1 MNRLLTNCSF
11 FKGFEED
18 EIKNILASTH
28 YNVSHYNKNT
38 TINSSGDLI
47 TNLMIITKGVVRTE
61 MLDSSGKTFR
71 MEDIHLSQV
80 IAPGFLYGKNP
91 KLPVNVVADSETSI
105 MYIPKKSFE
114 RLLANHPRLM
124 VNYLDIIST
133 KAQLLAKKI
142 KSVFLLPIEGKIANY
157 LITKMKAT
165 NSLEFEMDKS
175 QTWMAERFNV
185 ARPSVARV
193 FSALKQK
200 GIIELNGKKVTI
212 IDKDYLLKC
221 LN

>member
-18 EIKNILASTH
+18 QIKDILESTH
-28 YNVSHYNKNT
+28 YNISHYSKNT
-38 TINSSGDLI
+38 TINSSGEDV
-47 TNLMIITKGVVRTE
+47 TCLMIITKGIVRTE

-71 MEDIHLSQV
+71 MEDIYTSEV
-80 IAPGFLYGKNP
+80 VAPGFLYGEHAKF
-91 KLPVNVVADSETSI
+91 PVNVVSNCDTSI

-114 RLLANHPRLM
+114 RLLANHPKLM
-124 VNYLDIIST
+124 VNYMDIIST
-133 KAQLLAKKI
+133 KAQFLAKKI
-142 KSVFLLPIEGKIANY
+142 KNVFLQPIEGKIANY
-157 LITKMKAT
+157 LITRMNAT
-165 NSLEFEMDKS
+165 NSLKFEMDKS

-200 GIIELNGKKVTI
+200 GIIELKGRKVTI
-212 IDKDYLLKC
+212 LDKEYLRKC
-221 LN
+221 VN